1 MRVFDEINSW
11 SAEELLSRLNLPLAN
26 DRKTYV
32 CPLCANGTGTT
43 GDGIRPRVNSKGQTR
58 WKCHKCGKDFSNFDL
73 AAAVFGIDADR
84 DTATAAKRLS
94 AEFNLSDDGA
104 FSSSRKPAR
113 RRGEGAE
120 PKKEKKSAS
129 AQEPK
134 NYAKLYEYCRAN
146 AAQFL
151 AERGGSF
158 RGLTAATF
166 EKYGLGVHPE
176 FGAEG
181 QEKRPHLIIPIDDNH
196 FVARA
201 INGHD
206 RSHHGQNA
214 PLYIPEP
221 IDGKFI
227 TFIVEGEIDA
237 LSVLQVG
244 GKVRVV
250 ATGGAQKWRKVVPEL
265 EAQFAN
271 AAQKPA
277 FIVLFDNDATGV
289 ECGKLLVEDL
299 HHAGYEAVSALFADI
314 GQAKVDANDLLRQG
328 EDKLSEKLRRIYV
341 LARDYFADERRQEE
355 QLNKDIELAMQYDAA
370 LQAQYEA
377 WRAESEE
384 SAQGEDPP
392 VASEEPA
399 KLKTPTQE
407 KQSALER
414 LGIRSSSFAEYFGQ
428 DFFSD
433 IELSSRYA
441 NRKTGFSNL
450 DAAQNFLPGLYVVGA
465 LPAVGKTT
473 FAWQLLNQLAL
484 NGENCIYCS
493 YEMSRQELYVKS
505 MTREL
510 YKREPEFCEALNLT
524 SANIRRGALNDSR
537 ELRGQAADF
546 AAMTSINLRVFEL
559 SNVSIAELIEGL
571 KLVVADSAKSP
582 VIAIDYLQ
590 IIPPAKSGKNSST
603 KEKID
608 DVILSLKDFQRATNS
623 TLIVISSFN
632 RESYFE
638 KVSFKSF
645 KESGAIEYSAD
656 VVWGLENYGVDAND
670 KIDKDEVIKMS
681 NEKVRVVRLSCLKNR
696 NGGLF
701 SCMFRYHA
709 AFDYFE
715 PLKEENERPRYE
727 YKR

>member
-1 MRVFDEINSW
+1 MDVFDEINGW
-11 SAEELLSRLNLPLAN
+11 SAEELLSRLSLPLAN
-26 DRKTYV
+26 DRKSFI
-32 CPLCANGTGTT
+32 CPLCANGTGDT
-43 GDGIRPRVNSKGQTR
+43 GDGISPRVNTKGQTR

-84 DTATAAKRLS
+84 DTASAAGRLS

-113 RRGEGAE
+113 QIEQDKGSE
-120 PKKEKKSAS
+120 PKKEKKSAP

-151 AERGGSF
+151 AERDGSF

-166 EKYGLGVHPE
+166 EKFGLGVHPE

-181 QEKRPHLIIPIDDNH
+181 QEKSPHLIIPYDDTH
-196 FVARA
+196 FTARA
-201 INGHD
+201 LVGHD
-206 RSHHGQNA
+206 RSQHGHNS

-221 IDGKFI
+221 IDGKFP

-244 GKVRVV
+244 GKNGVRVV

-265 EAQFAN
+265 EKQFAN
-271 AAQKPA
+271 AAQKPS
-277 FIVLFDNDATGV
+277 FIPVFDNDKTGADCV
-289 ECGKLLVEDL
+289 TLLVEDL
-299 HHAGYEAVSALFADI
+299 RRAGYPAESFFFEERLKGSKYAVESPDGTIEEYAVE
-314 GQAKVDANDLLRQG
+314 KVDANDLLQRG
-328 EDKLSEKLRRIYV
+328 EDKLAGRLLDAFEKT
-341 LARDYFADERRQEE
+341 
-355 QLNKDIELAMQYDAA
+355 
-370 LQAQYEA
+370 
-377 WRAESEE
+377 E
-384 SAQGEDPP
+384 SALKAQAAAMANPAEREKRLESQMAED
-392 VASEEPA
+392 
-399 KLKTPTQE
+399 K
-407 KQSALER
+407 KQSALKS

-428 DFFSD
+428 DFFGD

-450 DAAQNFLPGLYVVGA
+450 DAAQIFLPGLYVVGA

-524 SANIRRGALNDSR
+524 SANIRRGALNDSK

-559 SNVSIAELIEGL
+559 SNVSIAELIKGL
-571 KLVVADSAKSP
+571 NSVVDDPAKSP
-582 VIAIDYLQ
+582 VVVIDYLQ
-590 IIPPAKSGKNSST
+590 IIPPAKSGKNTST

-608 DVILSLKDFQRATNS
+608 DVVLRLKDFQRATNS

-638 KVSFKSF
+638 QVSFKSY

-656 VVWGLENYGVDAND
+656 CVWGLENYGVDVNG

-681 NEKVRVVRLSCLKNR
+681 KEKVRVIRLSCLKNR
-696 NGGLF
+696 NGGLY
-701 SCMFRYHA
+701 SCMFKYHA

-715 PLKEENERPRYE
+715 PLKEETARPQYE